1 MFVDLPLEMH
11 PHAFKAAEAAHCA
24 GEQGLFWE
32 MHHQLFANQR
42 ELSPEALPI
51 HAEAVGVDVTEF
63 QSCLASGRQAGGIQQ
78 DIRTAHLAGVN
89 STPAFLL
96 GRRKPG
102 TDKVRVVE
110 IVRGAVP
117 AEALEEKIES
127 LLQAE

>member
-1 MFVDLPLEMH
+1 MH

-32 MHHQLFANQR
+32 MHHQLFANQHALSSE
-42 ELSPEALPI
+42 ELPA
-51 HAEAVGVDVTEF
+51 HAEAIGADATEF
-63 QSCLASGRQAGGIQQ
+63 RDCLASGRQGPGIRE
-78 DIRTAHLAGVN
+78 DIRTARLAGVN

-102 TDKVRVVE
+102 TDKVRILE
-110 IVRGAVP
+110 IIRGAVP
-117 AEALEEKIES
+117 ADVLEETIES